1 MISGVQLTVK
11 RQAQILYRVT
21 EVINYIVGCVSTNY
35 LISYTGV
42 TMVVFS
48 YQNNSHVVGLV
59 YIMAPI
65 HTSTSFSVCEIC
77 YSSWYIFPPP
87 CRVELGSTLTNPRRL
102 WLWME
107 TFSWRVRFCKH
118 RISESSKISDR
129 SDLITWVR
137 SYLQRKKNLSNFNV
151 NVV

>member
-21 EVINYIVGCVSTNY
+21 EVITYIVGCVSTNY

-77 YSSWYIFPPP
+77 YSS
-87 CRVELGSTLTNPRRL
+87 
-102 WLWME
+102 
-107 TFSWRVRFCKH
+107 
-118 RISESSKISDR
+118 
-129 SDLITWVR
+129 
-137 SYLQRKKNLSNFNV
+137 
-151 NVV
+151 